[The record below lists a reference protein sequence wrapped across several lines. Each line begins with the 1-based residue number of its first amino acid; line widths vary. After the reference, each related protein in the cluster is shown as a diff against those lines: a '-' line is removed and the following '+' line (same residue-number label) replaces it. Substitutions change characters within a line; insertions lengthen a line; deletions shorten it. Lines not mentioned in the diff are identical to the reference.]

1 MDQALCSVKSLATW
15 KYTVC
20 SNLFIPHCC
29 IFSCSFLLFC
39 RKRFC
44 LQLLEELLSC
54 LACWNVPQMCN
65 CDPRF
70 MFKPFKKKKVSHLI
84 YIPRICHLCPL
95 DHIITANLICQRFTY
110 HSTSL
115 WWDCGFRQV
124 RLLAYFLLRWKL
136 RLLSA
141 LAKGSRQKRKD
152 ERVEPIASQCRMMIV
167 LLNLLC
173 AVNVLGVTLFAWCC
187 VPILWRVRNN
197 LESQLIHSISIWALM

>member
-1 MDQALCSVKSLATW
+1 MWTRLYGQSKVWLRENILYAVTYSYLIAV
-15 KYTVC
+15 
-20 SNLFIPHCC
+20 
-29 IFSCSFLLFC
+29 SCSFLLFC
-39 RKRFC
+39 RKKFC

-54 LACWNVPQMCN
+54 LACWNVPQMCS

-70 MFKPFKKKKVSHLI
+70 MFKPFHFVLQSKKKKASHLI
-84 YIPRICHLCPL
+84 YIPQICHLCPL

-141 LAKGSRQKRKD
+141 LDKVSWQKRKV
-152 ERVEPIASQCRMMIV
+152 ERWKGWTLGIIMQNDDCTSEFALCGKCSGRHAFCMMLHAHIV
-167 LLNLLC
+167 K
-173 AVNVLGVTLFAWCC
+173 G
-187 VPILWRVRNN
+187 
-197 LESQLIHSISIWALM
+197 